1 MFFTEK
7 TYMKFFLDLPEK
19 MPLFTG
25 RFIHSHLKW
34 PGLLSEM
41 HTFSKSKLKTYFV
54 GMTPSSFIN

>member
-1 MFFTEK
+1 MFFTGKNLHEIL
-7 TYMKFFLDLPEK
+7 FDCPEK